1 MQKMETINKIG
12 ELIPKV
18 VLSQPESNQL
28 VSTKYHIKG
37 HPIEWKD
44 IETERFWK
52 IKLIESMQDIEPLF
66 VVDDRN
72 RVLLSALYDW
82 VWNKAGLFH
91 PSKGLLF
98 WGPIGVG
105 KSALLKGLQRYYGKI
120 NQYCYGFDKNN
131 IGFKLTSAAEIA
143 LIYAEKGMNGIAQY
157 TDRSCMCHL
166 AIDEL
171 GREPMDAK
179 HYGTGINVVQTI
191 LQLRY
196 EVRREFITLATT
208 NLNPD
213 TEFEGIYGDY
223 IADRVKEMFNVIEIK
238 GKSRR

>member
-1 MQKMETINKIG
+1 MRD
-12 ELIPKV
+12 V
-18 VLSQPESNQL
+18 
-28 VSTKYHIKG
+28 
-37 HPIEWKD
+37 
-44 IETERFWK
+44 
-52 IKLIESMQDIEPLF
+52 EPLF

-72 RVLLSALYDW
+72 RALLSALYSW
-82 VWNKAGLFH
+82 VWNKNGLFH

-120 NQYCYGFDKNN
+120 NQYCYGFDGNN

-143 LIYAEKGMNGIAQY
+143 LIYAEKGMSGMAQY
-157 TDRSCMCHL
+157 TDRSHMCHL

-223 IADRVKEMFNVIEIK
+223 IADRVKEMFNVVQIK
-238 GKSRR
+238 GQSRRQ